1 MAPSWSQNGEKA
13 RKKSQRIKTV
23 GGVPRRRA
31 VLTENGAYMAPT
43 WASKWSQ
50 DAQKIDPQIDHVFDA
65 SWDRFVDGFWYT
77 LGPKMEPRW
86 HQNGIKNQC

>member
-13 RKKSQRIKTV
+13 KKKSQGNKIV

-31 VLTENGAYMAPT
+31 ILTENGAYMAPT

-50 DAQKIDPQIDHVFDA
+50 DAQNIDPKIDHF
-65 SWDRFVDGFWYT
+65 
-77 LGPKMEPRW
+77 
-86 HQNGIKNQC
+86 C